1 MTKKKMKIEFAPGAF
16 DTFDGTQ
23 EELDALVAE
32 LERMAESGELEEN
45 SVALE
50 DWDDLDDE
58 DRAIIEEALER
69 QQPPRRLNWFCQI
82 PSILVQDPV

>member
-16 DTFDGTQ
+16 DTFNGTQ

-50 DWDDLDDE
+50 DWDDLDEE

-69 QQPPRRLNWFCQI
+69 QQPPR
-82 PSILVQDPV
+82 SIN

>member
-1 MTKKKMKIEFAPGAF
+1 MTKKKIKIEFAPGAF

-23 EELDALVAE
+23 AELDELLAE
-32 LERMAESGELEEN
+32 LQRMAESGELEEN

-58 DRAIIEEALER
+58 DRDIIKDALER
-69 QQPPRRLNWFCQI
+69 LQPPRSLN
-82 PSILVQDPV
+82 

>member
-1 MTKKKMKIEFAPGAF
+1 MTKKKIRIEFAPGAF

-32 LERMAESGELEEN
+32 LERMAESGELEAN

-58 DRAIIEEALER
+58 DRDCIAEAL
-69 QQPPRRLNWFCQI
+69 QKVTPRSRN
-82 PSILVQDPV
+82 

>member
-1 MTKKKMKIEFAPGAF
+1 MTKNKMKIEFAPGAF

-32 LERMAESGELEEN
+32 LERMAESGELEAN

-69 QQPPRRLNWFCQI
+69 QQPPRSLN
-82 PSILVQDPV
+82 

>member
-16 DTFDGTQ
+16 DQFDGTQ
-23 EELDALVAE
+23 EELDELIAE

-58 DRAIIEEALER
+58 DRAIIEDALER
-69 QQPPRRLNWFCQI
+69 QQPPRSLN
-82 PSILVQDPV
+82 

>member
-23 EELDALVAE
+23 DELDALVAE
-32 LERMAESGELEEN
+32 LERMAESGELEEH

-58 DRAIIEEALER
+58 DRAIIEDALER
-69 QQPPRRLNWFCQI
+69 QQPPRSLN
-82 PSILVQDPV
+82 

>member
-1 MTKKKMKIEFAPGAF
+1 MTKKKMKIGFAPGAF

-32 LERMAESGELEEN
+32 LERMAESGELEAN

-69 QQPPRRLNWFCQI
+69 QQPPRSLN
-82 PSILVQDPV
+82 

>member
-50 DWDDLDDE
+50 DRDDLDDE
-58 DRAIIEEALER
+58 DRALIEEALER
-69 QQPPRRLNWFCQI
+69 QQPPRRLN
-82 PSILVQDPV
+82 